1 VLLIENGIRV
11 EAVVTRPDKRRGRGS
26 ETSPSPVKATAVRFN
41 IPCFDSIDAV
51 LAHLHHQESLVG
63 VTGVVVAYGRIL
75 KEPLISLIP
84 LVNLHFSLLPRWR
97 GAAPVERAIL
107 CGDATTGSSIMQI
120 EEGLDTGGVYA
131 VEEVD
136 ILSHESADELRSRLG
151 VVGTR
156 QLVQLLRNGFP
167 QPAPQNGE
175 PVHAEKISP
184 AELQIHWSQPAINAQ
199 RQVRVGGAFT
209 YFHNSRVKV
218 LDARVHNNDAV
229 NTGGTSFATGAIVQL
244 RKEGVV
250 VQTANGQLLVSQVQ
264 AESKKPM
271 LARDWANGLRVAIGD
286 LFEFVTSSPNKD
298 VP

>member
-41 IPCFDSIDAV
+41 IPCFDTIDAV

-75 KEPLISLIP
+75 KDPLISLIP

-107 CGDATTGSSIMQI
+107 SGDATTGSSIMQI

-151 VVGTR
+151 VVGAR

-167 QPAPQNGE
+167 QPARQNGE
-175 PVHAEKISP
+175 PIHAEKISP

-209 YFHNSRVKV
+209 YFRNSRVKV
-218 LDARVHNNDAV
+218 LDARVHNNDDE

-286 LFEFVTSSPNKD
+286 HLEFVTSSPNKD
-298 VP
+298 VS

>member
-1 VLLIENGIRV
+1 MLIESGIHV

-26 ETSPSPVKATAVRFN
+26 DTSPSPVKAAATAFN

-51 LAHLHHQESLVG
+51 VAELQNRDSLSG

-107 CGDATTGSSIMQI
+107 SGDEKTGSSIMQI

-131 VEEVD
+131 VEEVE
-136 ILSHESADELRSRLG
+136 ILTHESADELRSRLG
-151 VVGTR
+151 VVGAQ
-156 QLVQLLRNGFP
+156 QLAHMLHHGFP
-167 QPAPQNGE
+167 QATAQTGE

-184 AELQIHWSQPAINAQ
+184 AELQISWGEPARQAV
-199 RQVRVGGAFT
+199 RQVRVGGAFS
-209 YFHNSRVKV
+209 YFRNQRIKI
-218 LDARVHNNDAV
+218 LDACVHTDASENLSIT
-229 NTGGTSFATGAIVQL
+229 NTAVGTIIEMRKDGIV
-244 RKEGVV
+244 VH
-250 VQTANGQLLVSQVQ
+250 TADGHLLVSHVQ

-271 LARDWANGLRVAIGD
+271 LARDWANGLRVSVGD
-286 LFEFVTSSPNKD
+286 QFEFVSSSTNKD
-298 VP
+298 AS